1 MSNLGWSKLGRLA
14 VCGAVCLTLAL
25 GLGCKR
31 EDDAYEEDEAVTST
45 ESDMTTEPMSTEPMS
60 TDMTTDMSTDM
71 GGTDMSTETP
81 PPQ

>member
-14 VCGAVCLTLAL
+14 LCGAVCLTLTL

-31 EDDAYEEDEAVTST
+31 EADDYEEDDSVTST
-45 ESDMTTEPMSTEPMS
+45 EADMSTEPMMD
-60 TDMTTDMSTDM
+60 TGMTTDMSTDM
-71 GGTDMSTETP
+71 STDMGTDMSTETP

>member
-14 VCGAVCLTLAL
+14 LCGAVCLTLTL

-31 EDDAYEEDEAVTST
+31 EDDYEEDEAVTST
-45 ESDMTTEPMSTEPMS
+45 EAEMTTAGPAE
-60 TDMTTDMSTDM
+60 TDMTTDMSTETTEM
-71 GGTDMSTETP
+71 TTDMSTETP